1 MALKTYVSRSIIPGS
16 VKTLVRTP
24 RISIQK
30 RMWTTWMGMLPNPV
44 STSSPNPT
52 LPSHWRSC
60 RPSIAGPLCRSQ
72 DNMKLGLFFFLS
84 LFRKDQ
90 VSSTR
95 NRQAGLAQRQVR
107 KTSKPPPKPVYFRA
121 PALGGV
127 HEWARTDSW
136 PWLLSLNRRETER
149 IKENK
154 ITIRIFYKILYR
166 SIKSKQPKNHDPSL

>member
-1 MALKTYVSRSIIPGS
+1 M
-16 VKTLVRTP
+16 LVRTP
-24 RISIQK
+24 RIGIQK
-30 RMWTTWMGMLPNPV
+30 RMWTKWMGMLPNPG
-44 STSSPNPT
+44 STTSPNPT
-52 LPSHWRSC
+52 LPPHWRSC
-60 RPSIAGPLCRSQ
+60 RPSIAGSSAGARIIWSWGC
-72 DNMKLGLFFFLS
+72 FFLS
-84 LFRKDQ
+84 LFRKEQ

-95 NRQAGLAQRQVR
+95 NWQAGLAQRQVR

-127 HEWARTDSW
+127 HEWAHTDSW